1 MEANKK
7 APAGQQGAT
16 LQDKYTKKTAFAK
29 LRELHLQDK
38 RQKFPNVPEYARIT
52 PNYTDKT
59 ANGLTRMIIEFIN
72 LKGGQAER
80 INCTGRIL
88 DKRQTFTDVL
98 GRVRTIGS
106 MEYVKTAGT
115 RGTADISATI
125 CGKSVKIEV
134 KINRDRQSPEQL
146 KYQQH
151 IEAAGGLYFIARNFE
166 SFYTWYNLKF
176 GCNG

>member
-7 APAGQQGAT
+7 APAGKQRATEQGK
-16 LQDKYTKKTAFAK
+16 DTKKAAFAK
-29 LRELHLQDK
+29 LRDLHLQHK
-38 RQKFPNVPEYARIT
+38 RRQYPNVPEYARIT

-72 LKGGQAER
+72 LSGGQAER

-88 DKRQTFTDVL
+88 DKRQTVTDVL
-98 GRVRTIGS
+98 GRVRTIGN

-125 CGKSVKIEV
+125 RGKSVKIEV

-146 KYQQH
+146 KYQKH
-151 IEAAGGLYFIARNFE
+151 IEAAGGLYFIARDFE